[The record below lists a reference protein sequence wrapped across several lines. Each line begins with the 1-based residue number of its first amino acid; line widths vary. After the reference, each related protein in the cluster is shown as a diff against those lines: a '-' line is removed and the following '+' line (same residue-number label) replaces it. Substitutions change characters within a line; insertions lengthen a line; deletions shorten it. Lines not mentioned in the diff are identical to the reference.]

1 MSHFR
6 TGFSLASAA
15 AIVVA
20 GSALA
25 AIRVEAQQSMPMAM
39 PTVAIESPS
48 SGAIVTG
55 TSFPVVV
62 KASNFKIECA
72 DVGKPATPSVQGHVH
87 AMVDGMNMEHLANM
101 YCLDRFSIST
111 AGLKPGKHMLTV
123 VLANDAHQMD
133 STPVSVP
140 FTYAPTA
147 EQPLPQ
153 SDPREARVTI
163 LSPKNGESV
172 ERKFDVKLAV
182 TGFHESC
189 DLEGRPNVPGYGHLH
204 VFVTQPGITDKT
216 AQAPMVAMMQT
227 PSGKMI
233 AERLAKETGMSMDQV
248 KSMASMAMVGM
259 QSMPCASTIPV
270 DLTTWQRGPAR
281 VMIMLAN
288 DDHEPTTGV
297 APAAI
302 TVNVK

>member
-1 MSHFR
+1 M
-6 TGFSLASAA
+6 AA
-15 AIVVA
+15 AIAVA

-25 AIRVEAQQSMPMAM
+25 ATRVQAQQSMSMAM
-39 PTVAIESPS
+39 PTVAIESPT
-48 SGAIVTG
+48 SGAVVTG
-55 TSFPVVV
+55 TSFPVMV

-87 AMVDGMNMEHLANM
+87 AMVDGMDMEHLANM
-101 YCLDRFSIST
+101 YCSDRFSIST
-111 AGLKPGKHMLTV
+111 AGLKAGKHMLTV

-133 STPVSVP
+133 SSPVSVP

-153 SDPREARVTI
+153 SDARKASITI

-182 TGFHESC
+182 TGFHDSC

-204 VFVTQPGITDKT
+204 IFVTQSGVTDKT
-216 AQAPMVAMMQT
+216 AAAPMVAMMQT
-227 PSGKMI
+227 PSGKMV
-233 AERLAKETGMSMDQV
+233 AEKLGKETGMSMDQIT
-248 KSMASMAMVGM
+248 SMASMAMVGL
-259 QSMPCASTIPV
+259 QGMPCSSTIPV
-270 DLTTWQRGPAR
+270 DVTTWQRGPAR
-281 VMIMLAN
+281 IMIMLAN
-288 DDHEPTTGV
+288 DDHEPTAGV